1 MLNVHAPSP
10 TATPSSLRSRSGSS
24 PATVAFNLSE
34 REIWPG
40 CHEIVVD
47 GELDLAVVDQ
57 LEAALARAAER
68 GVHALLDLGACSFLD
83 AGCLGALVRGHET
96 LRDRRCQLLLYG
108 IQGQVRRLL
117 AVTRVAEN
125 GLLVSGGDAMPAPPR
140 IDERSRPT
148 TVSGESQ
155 KGKAAA

>member
-1 MLNVHAPSP
+1 MLNVHPPSP
-10 TATPSSLRSRSGSS
+10 TATPLSTQLR
-24 PATVAFNLSE
+24 PAARHAVVPFNLSE

-40 CHEIVVD
+40 CHEIIVE

-68 GVHALLDLGACSFLD
+68 QVHALLDLGACSFLD

-96 LRDRRCQLLLYG
+96 LRDRCCQLLLYG
-108 IQGQVRRLL
+108 VHGQVRRLL
-117 AVTRVAEN
+117 AVTRVVEN

-140 IDERSRPT
+140 IDGLSRT
-148 TVSGESQ
+148 ATVSGERQ
-155 KGKAAA
+155 EGKAAA

>member
-1 MLNVHAPSP
+1 MLNVHPPSP
-10 TATPSSLRSRSGSS
+10 AATPSPIRSRPAAS
-24 PATVAFNLSE
+24 PAVVPFSLSE

-40 CHEIVVD
+40 CHEIIVE

-68 GVHALLDLGACSFLD
+68 QVHALLDLGACSFLD

-108 IQGQVRRLL
+108 VQGQVRRLL
-117 AVTRVAEN
+117 AVTGVAEN

-140 IDERSRPT
+140 IDELSRPW
-148 TVSGESQ
+148 TVSGERQ
-155 KGKAAA
+155 RGKAAA